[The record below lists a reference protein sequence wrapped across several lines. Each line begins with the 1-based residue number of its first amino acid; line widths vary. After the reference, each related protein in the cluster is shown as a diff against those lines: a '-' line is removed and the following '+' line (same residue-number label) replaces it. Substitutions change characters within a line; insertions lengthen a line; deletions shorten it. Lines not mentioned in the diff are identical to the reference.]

1 MAEIEV
7 VAPNLKRRLS
17 GVTATVVRL
26 IPVQARMIGIVA
38 TGPGLPAELP
48 HIPLAR
54 AATLPRDRWR
64 VWHARRNTE
73 MALGLILRHLLR
85 RRYRL
90 LFTSAAQ
97 RRHTGFTR
105 WLIRRQDALIATS
118 PQAASYLERPA
129 TVILHGVDTAI
140 FQPAPRREAL
150 RRQLGL
156 DPEAVLIG
164 CFGRVRAQK
173 GVDLLVEAA
182 LRTFP
187 RHPRAQLIFTGRI
200 TPDNRA
206 FADGLIARADAA
218 GLGDRIRFLGEIPW
232 EDVVRHYQALDLF
245 AAPARWEGFGL
256 TPLEAMACG
265 VPVVASRV
273 GAYETLIRDGEIV
286 DGQPGIEEIR
296 AWALS
301 TFNLSE
307 GQLTSYL
314 DTAWARL
321 NESSNLGSSA
331 AQAGLTAGHVL
342 TGMAIAMFTLFFFLF
357 DGPAIWAW
365 IVRLFPRSARANIV
379 SGGRIAWGQLQAF
392 TRATIDQI
400 PE

>member
-1 MAEIEV
+1 MPEPPLSPDRIEV

-38 TGPGLPAELP
+38 TGPGLPPELP
-48 HIPLAR
+48 HIPLSR

-73 MALGLILRHLLR
+73 MALGLILRHLLG

-129 TVILHGVDTAI
+129 TVILHGVDTGV
-140 FQPAPRREAL
+140 FHPAPDRAAL
-150 RRQLGL
+150 RRALGL
-156 DPEAVLIG
+156 DPDAVLIG

-182 LRTFP
+182 LEVFP
-187 RHPRAQLIFTGRI
+187 RHPDAQLVFTGRI
-200 TPDNRA
+200 TADNRG
-206 FADGLIARADAA
+206 FADALIARIAAA
-218 GLGDRIRFLGEIPW
+218 GLSDRIRFLGELPW
-232 EDVVRHYQALDLF
+232 EAVVRHYQALDLF

-265 VPVVASRV
+265 VPVVAARV
-273 GAYETLIRDGEIV
+273 GAYEALIRDGETGTLIDAG
-286 DGQPGIEEIR
+286 DGAALAAALDRWLGDPAGRAAAGEAARAHVAAQHGIEAE
-296 AWALS
+296 
-301 TFNLSE
+301 
-307 GQLTSYL
+307 
-314 DTAWARL
+314 
-321 NESSNLGSSA
+321 
-331 AQAGLTAGHVL
+331 
-342 TGMAIAMFTLFFFLF
+342 
-357 DGPAIWAW
+357 
-365 IVRLFPRSARANIV
+365 ARAIV
-379 SGGRIAWGQLQAF
+379 GVYRRLLGEAGAR
-392 TRATIDQI
+392 
-400 PE
+400 

>member
-1 MAEIEV
+1 MPEPFEIEV

-38 TGPGLPAELP
+38 TGPGLPPELP
-48 HIPLAR
+48 HIPLSR

-105 WLIRRQDALIATS
+105 WLVRRQDALIATS

-129 TVILHGVDTAI
+129 TVILHGVDTQV
-140 FQPAPRREAL
+140 FQPAGDRALLRREM
-150 RRQLGL
+150 GL
-156 DPEAVLIG
+156 DPNALLVG

-182 LRTFP
+182 LRVFP
-187 RHPRAQLIFTGRI
+187 RHPRAQLVFSGRI

-206 FADGLIARADAA
+206 FADELMAKAQAS

-232 EDVVRHYQALDLF
+232 EDVVRLYRALDLF

-256 TPLEAMACG
+256 TPLEAMASG
-265 VPVVASRV
+265 VPVIAARV
-273 GAYETLIRDGEIV
+273 GAYETLIRDGETGTLVPREDVGALAAALDRWLSDDPARQAAGRAARAHVEANHAI
-286 DGQPGIEEIR
+286 DGE
-296 AWALS
+296 
-301 TFNLSE
+301 
-307 GQLTSYL
+307 
-314 DTAWARL
+314 AR
-321 NESSNLGSSA
+321 
-331 AQAGLTAGHVL
+331 
-342 TGMAIAMFTLFFFLF
+342 AIAE
-357 DGPAIWAW
+357 
-365 IVRLFPRSARANIV
+365 VYRRLLDAPR
-379 SGGRIAWGQLQAF
+379 
-392 TRATIDQI
+392 
-400 PE
+400 

>member
-1 MAEIEV
+1 MPETPLSPDRIEV

-38 TGPGLPAELP
+38 TGPGLPPELP

-73 MALGLILRHLLR
+73 MALGLILRHLLG

-129 TVILHGVDTAI
+129 TVILHGVDTGV
-140 FQPAPRREAL
+140 FHPAPDRAAL
-150 RRQLGL
+150 RRALGL
-156 DPEAVLIG
+156 DPDAVLIG

-182 LRTFP
+182 LEVFP
-187 RHPRAQLIFTGRI
+187 RHPHAQLVFTGRI
-200 TPDNRA
+200 TADNRG
-206 FADGLIARADAA
+206 FADALIARIAAA
-218 GLGDRIRFLGEIPW
+218 GLSDRIRFLGELPW
-232 EDVVRHYQALDLF
+232 EAVVRHYQALDLF

-265 VPVVASRV
+265 VPVVAARV
-273 GAYETLIRDGEIV
+273 GAYEALIRDGEIGPLIDAGGGAALAAALDRWLGDPAGRV
-286 DGQPGIEEIR
+286 AAGEAARAHVAANHGIEAE
-296 AWALS
+296 
-301 TFNLSE
+301 
-307 GQLTSYL
+307 
-314 DTAWARL
+314 
-321 NESSNLGSSA
+321 
-331 AQAGLTAGHVL
+331 
-342 TGMAIAMFTLFFFLF
+342 
-357 DGPAIWAW
+357 
-365 IVRLFPRSARANIV
+365 ARAIV
-379 SGGRIAWGQLQAF
+379 GVYRRLLGETGAR
-392 TRATIDQI
+392 
-400 PE
+400 

>member
-1 MAEIEV
+1 MTEPKDIEV

-38 TGPGLPAELP
+38 TGPGLPPELP
-48 HIPLAR
+48 HIPLQR

-129 TVILHGVDTAI
+129 TVILHGVDTQV
-140 FQPAPRREAL
+140 FQPAPDRAAL
-150 RRQLGL
+150 RRELGL
-156 DPEAVLIG
+156 DPEALLVG

-173 GVDLLVEAA
+173 GVDLLVTAA
-182 LRTFP
+182 LRVFP
-187 RHPRAQLIFTGRI
+187 RHPKAQLVFSGRI

-206 FADGLIARADAA
+206 FADELIARAQAA
-218 GLGDRIRFLGEIPW
+218 GLADRIRFLGEIPW
-232 EDVVRHYQALDLF
+232 DDVVRLYRALDLF

-256 TPLEAMACG
+256 TPLEAMASG
-265 VPVVASRV
+265 VPVIAARV
-273 GAYETLIRDGEIV
+273 GAYETLIRDGETGTLIARDDADALAAALDRWLSDDAGREAAGRAARAHVEANHAIEGEARAIV
-286 DGQPGIEEIR
+286 EVYR
-296 AWALS
+296 
-301 TFNLSE
+301 
-307 GQLTSYL
+307 
-314 DTAWARL
+314 RL
-321 NESSNLGSSA
+321 
-331 AQAGLTAGHVL
+331 LTA
-342 TGMAIAMFTLFFFLF
+342 
-357 DGPAIWAW
+357 
-365 IVRLFPRSARANIV
+365 PR
-379 SGGRIAWGQLQAF
+379 
-392 TRATIDQI
+392 
-400 PE
+400 